1 MAQFPTAKDIYLEVD
16 GRRLAAAQSYRV
28 TGSRE
33 TRFVESFGA
42 AAPAAAVAG
51 VPRYTVELSRLRI
64 TGEETDFYG
73 LENFTVVIVKPDRK
87 ILYTGC
93 QWADIVE
100 EAGGGDPVSETL
112 TAYAAGRMEVAL

>member
-1 MAQFPTAKDIYLEVD
+1 MAQFPTAKDIYVEVD

-33 TRFVESFGA
+33 ARFVEGFGA
-42 AAPAAAVAG
+42 PAPAAAVAG

-73 LENFTVVIVKPDRK
+73 LENFTVVIVKPGRK

-93 QWADIVE
+93 QRADIVE
-100 EAGGGDPVSETL
+100 EAGGGGPVSGTL
-112 TAYAAGRMEVAL
+112 TAYAAGRMEVAV

>member
-1 MAQFPTAKDIYLEVD
+1 MN
-16 GRRLAAAQSYRV
+16 GRREGILERAAERLDL
-28 TGSRE
+28 
-33 TRFVESFGA
+33 
-42 AAPAAAVAG
+42 PADAVAG

-112 TAYAAGRMEVAL
+112 TAYAAGRMEVAV